1 MTKAKAR
8 TTPSPG
14 TTITLGATSIEIPIA
29 KIKQPIKSDINFT
42 IMVSGSKADSKFML
56 TSMKKLNM
64 ILATICKN
72 CIGSKSRRKSTIS
85 IKIKI
90 ILKMKVVKPKLKS
103 VYSRLKM

>member
-42 IMVSGSKADSKFML
+42 IRVSAQ
-56 TSMKKLNM
+56 
-64 ILATICKN
+64 
-72 CIGSKSRRKSTIS
+72 
-85 IKIKI
+85 
-90 ILKMKVVKPKLKS
+90 
-103 VYSRLKM
+103 RLIVNSC